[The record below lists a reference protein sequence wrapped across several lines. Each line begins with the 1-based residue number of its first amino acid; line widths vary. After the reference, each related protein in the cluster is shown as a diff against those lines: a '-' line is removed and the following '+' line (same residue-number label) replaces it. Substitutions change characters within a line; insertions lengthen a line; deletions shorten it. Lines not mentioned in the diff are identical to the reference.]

1 MFMRRMLASIGL
13 VSLIA
18 SGAARGDEVRDKYH
32 ITNAEKVAC
41 TADAMRLCSG
51 VYPDEDGLIA
61 CMRQNRSS
69 LTTLCR
75 VAFDAGLK
83 RRHL

>member
-1 MFMRRMLASIGL
+1 M
-13 VSLIA
+13 
-18 SGAARGDEVRDKYH
+18 
-32 ITNAEKVAC
+32 AC

-51 VYPDEDGLIA
+51 VYPDEDGLVA
-61 CMRQNRSS
+61 CMKQNRAA

-75 VAFDAGLK
+75 IAFDAGIK

>member
-1 MFMRRMLASIGL
+1 MRRTMAAVGL

-18 SGAARGDEVRDKYH
+18 SCSASADEVRDKYH

-51 VYPDEDGLIA
+51 VYPDEDGLVA
-61 CMRQNRSS
+61 CMKQNRAA

-75 VAFDAGLK
+75 IAFDAGIK